1 MKYDKQKYKESK
13 AAYERADN
21 LSNWMK
27 NAKGNVDTA
36 EGLLWVVCGFLAFI
50 AAGIVGYGT
59 AGDWGATLYAL
70 MVGLVPLSPAIAFS
84 VVRRIIRG
92 IMKMMVSGGYK
103 TGQYYVKYENEIYD
117 VKMHWAKAIDRLADI
132 ANSESSK
139 NVKDEMLSLAQN
151 MEKESKALDKK
162 YDLAP
167 EQEQEVLKYI
177 TRSAEYNINRIKKL
191 SEAQKKKFIQE
202 MKQELYNR

>member
-1 MKYDKQKYKESK
+1 
-13 AAYERADN
+13 
-21 LSNWMK
+21 
-27 NAKGNVDTA
+27 
-36 EGLLWVVCGFLAFI
+36 
-50 AAGIVGYGT
+50 
-59 AGDWGATLYAL
+59 
-70 MVGLVPLSPAIAFS
+70 
-84 VVRRIIRG
+84 
-92 IMKMMVSGGYK
+92 
-103 TGQYYVKYENEIYD
+103 
-117 VKMHWAKAIDRLADI
+117 MHWAKAIDRLADI

-191 SEAQKKKFIQE
+191 SEAQKKQFIQE